1 MRFLLSVLGLGLL
14 LCGCQGADRHEQI
27 AHDQAL
33 FRQHP
38 MPPLRVTAVPGSF
51 VLPLLPDTQFY
62 AENNHR
68 ELRLFRSDERY
79 AGLPY
84 EPALAFFAQTS
95 WLTKNAEALQVPMVV
110 HLGDVVQNAGTLSQ
124 WQVASGAMRV
134 LEEGGV
140 PYSIMSGDRD
150 IHGATTPDD
159 QRSFRDRFKDH
170 FGPQRAAW
178 QSTYGGSDPLGLS
191 QYHLF
196 RRYGQSFLLLA
207 LDWSPSTATLD
218 WAQQVID
225 AHPHVPVILAS
236 HNILYRKAGEQ
247 PQLSREGSD
256 SGPLLWQQL
265 IRRND
270 QIFLTLSAHV
280 EGSAHARMLNDQ
292 GHSVD
297 MVMVDYQDEY
307 LGGNGLLQ
315 LLELNL
321 RRNRIDALSL
331 SPWVLWKR
339 QFYPKAFKGCT
350 SEQDLRGCDQLLP
363 APSAGWDNRFHI
375 ALDFRARFAGFQGY
389 TAQLPEDAAEG
400 ASLLQQVRTQLESA
414 AQSQQ
419 AAQRDAAKGN
429 GHAGYPDPTRL

>member
-1 MRFLLSVLGLGLL
+1 MKSLLSALGLGLL
-14 LCGCQGADRHEQI
+14 LCGCQGSDNREQI
-27 AHDQAL
+27 AHDQAF

-38 MPPLRVTAVPGSF
+38 MPSLKLTSNTGSF

-68 ELRLFRSDERY
+68 ELRLFRSNERF

-95 WLTKNAEALQVPMVV
+95 WLARNASVLQVPMVV
-110 HLGDVVQNAGTLSQ
+110 HLGDVVQNAGTLGQ
-124 WQVASGAMRV
+124 WQIASGAMRV

-191 QYHLF
+191 QFHLF
-196 RRYGQSFLLLA
+196 RIQGQQFLLLA
-207 LDWSPSTATLD
+207 LDWSPSKATLA
-218 WAQQVID
+218 WAQSIID
-225 AHPHVPVILAS
+225 EHPHVPVILAS
-236 HNILYRKAGEQ
+236 HNILYRKKSEP
-247 PQLSREGSD
+247 PQLSHEGND
-256 SGPLLWQQL
+256 SGPLFWDQL

-270 QIFLTLSAHV
+270 QIFLTLSGHV

-307 LGGNGLLQ
+307 LGGNGMLQ
-315 LLELNL
+315 LLEVDL
-321 RRNRIDALSL
+321 RRNRIDALAL
-331 SPWVLWKR
+331 SPWVLWK
-339 QFYPKAFKGCT
+339 QQVYPQAFKRCA
-350 SEQDLRGCDQLLP
+350 SEQALRGCDQLLP
-363 APSAGWDNRFHI
+363 APSAGWDNRFRI
-375 ALDFRARFAGFQGY
+375 DLNFRERFASFQGY
-389 TAQLPEDAAEG
+389 TAELPADTEQG
-400 ASLLQQVRTQLESA
+400 PSLLEQLQIQLESVA
-414 AQSQQ
+414 RQQS
-419 AAQRDAAKGN
+419 AQRDTAKGD
-429 GHAGYPDPTRL
+429 GQTGKPDPARL

>member
-1 MRFLLSVLGLGLL
+1 MRFLFSVLGLGLL
-14 LCGCQGADRHEQI
+14 LCGCQGADRYEQI
-27 AHDQAL
+27 AHDQAF

-38 MPPLRVTAVPGSF
+38 MPPLQVTAPPGSF

-62 AENNHR
+62 AENNLR
-68 ELRLFRSDERY
+68 ELRLFRSEERY

-95 WLTKNAEALQVPMVV
+95 WLAKNAEALQVPMVV
-110 HLGDVVQNAGTLSQ
+110 HLGDVVRNSGTLSQ
-124 WQVASGAMRV
+124 WRVASGAMRV

-150 IHGATTPDD
+150 IHGASTPDD

-196 RRYGQSFLLLA
+196 RKYGQPFLLLA
-207 LDWSPSTATLD
+207 LDWSPSKATLA

-236 HNILYRKAGEQ
+236 HNILSREKGES
-247 PQLSREGSD
+247 PRLSREDSD
-256 SGPLLWQQL
+256 SGLLLWEQL

-280 EGSAHARMLNDQ
+280 EGSAHARMLNDH

-297 MVMVDYQDEY
+297 MVMVNYQDEY

-315 LLELNL
+315 LLELDL

-339 QFYPKAFKGCT
+339 QFYPQAFRPCA
-350 SEQDLRGCDQLLP
+350 SEQELRGCDQLLP
-363 APSAGWDNRFHI
+363 APSAGWDNRFRI
-375 ALDFRARFAGFQGY
+375 DLDFRERFASFQGY
-389 TAQLPEDAAEG
+389 SARLPEAVAEG
-400 ASLLQQVRTQLESA
+400 PSLLQQVQAQIESV
-414 AQSQQ
+414 AQAQQ
-419 AAQRDAAKGN
+419 AVQRDAAKGN
-429 GHAGYPDPTRL
+429 GEAGYPDPLRL

>member
-1 MRFLLSVLGLGLL
+1 MKSLLLALGLGLL
-14 LCGCQGADRHEQI
+14 LCGCQGSDSHEQI
-27 AHDQAL
+27 AHDQAF

-38 MPPLRVTAVPGSF
+38 IPSLKMTATSGSF

-68 ELRLFRSDERY
+68 ELRLFRTNERY
-79 AGLPY
+79 SGLPY
-84 EPALAFFAQTS
+84 EPALAFFAQTT
-95 WLTKNAEALQVPMVV
+95 WLARNAAALQVPMVV
-110 HLGDVVQNAGTLSQ
+110 HLGDVVQNAGTLTQ
-124 WQVASGAMRV
+124 WQIASGAMRV

-159 QRSFRDRFKDH
+159 ERSFRDRFKDH

-191 QYHLF
+191 QFHLF
-196 RRYGQSFLLLA
+196 RMHEQPFLLLA
-207 LDWSPSTATLD
+207 LDWSPSRGTLA

-225 AHPHVPVILAS
+225 EHPHVPVILAS
-236 HNILYRKAGEQ
+236 HNILYRKGSES
-247 PQLSREGSD
+247 PQLSREGNE
-256 SGPLLWQQL
+256 SGPLLWEQL

-270 QIFLTLSAHV
+270 QIFLTVSGHV
-280 EGSAHARMLNDQ
+280 EGSAHARMLNDL

-315 LLELNL
+315 LLEFDL
-321 RRNRIDALSL
+321 RRNRIDALSV

-339 QFYPKAFKGCT
+339 QVYPRAFKSCA
-350 SEQDLRGCDQLLP
+350 SDQSLRGCDQLFP
-363 APSAGWDNRFHI
+363 APSSGWDNRFRI
-375 ALDFRARFAGFQGY
+375 DIDFRARFAGFQGY
-389 TAQLPEDAAEG
+389 VAQLPEAEAQE
-400 ASLLQQVRTQLESA
+400 ASLLEQLQEQLESA
-414 AQSQQ
+414 ARTQP
-419 AAQRDAAKGN
+419 AAQRDAAKGDAK
-429 GHAGYPDPTRL
+429 AGKPDPAHL

>member
-1 MRFLLSVLGLGLL
+1 MKSLLCMLGLGLL
-14 LCGCQGADRHEQI
+14 LCGCQGSDSHDKV
-27 AHDQAL
+27 AHDQAF

-38 MPPLRVTAVPGSF
+38 MPPLKLTATSGSF

-62 AENNHR
+62 AENNRR
-68 ELRLFRSDERY
+68 ELHLFRSDERY

-95 WLTKNAEALQVPMVV
+95 WLAKNAAVLQVPMVV
-110 HLGDVVQNAGTLSQ
+110 HLGDVVQNAGALTQ

-150 IHGATTPDD
+150 IHGAVTPDD

-196 RRYGQSFLLLA
+196 SVYGQPFLLLA
-207 LDWSPSTATLD
+207 LDWSPSKATLA
-218 WAQQVID
+218 WAQRVID
-225 AHPHVPVILAS
+225 EHPHIPVILAS
-236 HNILYRKAGEQ
+236 HNILYRRGSE
-247 PQLSREGSD
+247 PPRLSRKGND
-256 SGPLLWQQL
+256 SGPLLWEKL

-280 EGSAHARMLNDQ
+280 EGSARARMLNDK

-315 LLELNL
+315 LLELDL
-321 RRNRIDALSL
+321 GRNRIDALSL

-339 QFYPKAFKGCT
+339 QVYPQAFLRCA
-350 SEQDLRGCDQLLP
+350 SEQSLRGCDQLLP
-363 APSAGWDNRFHI
+363 APSSGWDNRFRI
-375 ALDFRARFAGFQGY
+375 DLDFRARFASFQGY
-389 TAQLPEDAAEG
+389 AAQLPEEPVQG
-400 ASLLQQVRTQLESA
+400 PSLLEQLQAQLASA
-414 AQSQQ
+414 MQ
-419 AAQRDAAKGN
+419 AAQRDTAKGD
-429 GHAGYPDPTRL
+429 GQARSPDPARF